1 MVLEFDDHQRVMMRV
16 NARFQEGYSC
26 CPRGIS
32 KTLCHVL
39 MQYHTCVCYAGV
51 TTSLTASTKESA
63 VKIWRDKHEEI
74 LRFYPSF
81 EKYIKKQSWGKDY
94 GYVEFVNGSAMDS
107 LANAQTSKGLRRR
120 RGGLEESALID
131 KETYDDAIAPIFN
144 VSRTT
149 VGGVIDPQELNGQI
163 WR

>member
-1 MVLEFDDHQRVMMRV
+1 MKINDVSKEQTIIDKHLPEFAELCSFLRWYPDIFWDMHKPDKGMVLEFDDHQRVMMRV

-63 VKIWRDKHEEI
+63 VKIWNKI
-74 LRFYPSF
+74 SF
-81 EKYIKKQSWGKDY
+81 
-94 GYVEFVNGSAMDS
+94 
-107 LANAQTSKGLRRR
+107 
-120 RGGLEESALID
+120 
-131 KETYDDAIAPIFN
+131 PIFIKSIEN
-144 VSRTT
+144 PLNCWKLLKLTK
-149 VGGVIDPQELNGQI
+149 PQHNDEISISVMVTKVEKNS
-163 WR
+163 